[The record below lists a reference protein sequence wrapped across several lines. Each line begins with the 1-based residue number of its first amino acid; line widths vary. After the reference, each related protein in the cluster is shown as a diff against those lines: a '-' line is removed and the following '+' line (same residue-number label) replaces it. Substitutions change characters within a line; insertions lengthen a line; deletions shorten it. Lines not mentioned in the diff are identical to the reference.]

1 MYKKKLIPIT
11 IIFSCMVLN
20 AFSQKSTSLSLNY
33 QYLSEA
39 GNHGI
44 GIGFKTSLWKD
55 VVLLSDANYFFKN
68 YHGIFEEKSQKEY
81 YTRYAAL
88 NLNIGYN
95 IVLSEKFNLIPFAGL
110 GVFYQNNDG
119 YIYIE
124 GGGSWYNSPYTSVS
138 IDENYTAPLAN
149 IGLLAE
155 YYLSEHIFINGG
167 IKGQIDIYDGTQNDF
182 PCFTLGGGYRF

>member
-1 MYKKKLIPIT
+1 MKKIT
-11 IIFSCMVLN
+11 ITFIF
-20 AFSQKSTSLSLNY
+20 FSLVYYVSSQNRTSLSLNY
-33 QYLSEA
+33 QYLHKA

-44 GIGFKTSLWKD
+44 GAGFKTKLWKN

-68 YHGIFEEKSQKEY
+68 YHGIFKEKSQKEY
-81 YTRYAAL
+81 YTRYATL
-88 NLNIGYN
+88 NLNVGYN

-110 GVFYQNNDG
+110 GVFYQNIDG
-119 YIYIE
+119 YISIE
-124 GGGSWYNSPYTSVS
+124 AGGSWPYYSPHTYVS
-138 IDENYTAPLAN
+138 IDENYIAPLAN

-182 PCFTLGGGYRF
+182 PCLTLGLGYRL

>member
-11 IIFSCMVLN
+11 IILSCIILSCMVLN

-44 GIGFKTSLWKD
+44 GIGFKTRLWKN

-68 YHGIFEEKSQKEY
+68 YHGIFEEKSQKEF

-88 NLNIGYN
+88 NLNVGYN
-95 IVLSEKFNLIPFAGL
+95 IVLSEKFSLIPFTGL
-110 GVFYQNNDG
+110 GVFYQNIDG
-119 YIYIE
+119 YINIE
-124 GGGSWYNSPYTSVS
+124 AGGSWPYYSST
-138 IDENYTAPLAN
+138 
-149 IGLLAE
+149 
-155 YYLSEHIFINGG
+155 YLC
-167 IKGQIDIYDGTQNDF
+167 K
-182 PCFTLGGGYRF
+182 YR